1 MQKNLVIQGW
11 LQFKPHDSK
20 KLKRSGIKPFKIKYY
35 CEKRDSDFESQIHDG
50 LVVYKQVEMQLD
62 ENGNIIVPTGGPMV
76 HTVSYDEKFGIQ
88 AKTTTGDD
96 FRPTAE
102 KGCVYRGYEYKRLGT
117 LSFIGGIDLL
127 TGIAVPVVSETHKS
141 SDFSMLFEKLDNMY
155 PEGDIIRIIW
165 DKHSIHQSKEV
176 WNYLIMKLEGRYVF
190 VSSWRNLIKC
200 Y

>member
-76 HTVSYDEKFGIQ
+76 HTVSYDEKLGIL

-96 FRPTAE
+96 LR
-102 KGCVYRGYEYKRLGT
+102 RLPKKDAYIEAMSINVLEHY
-117 LSFIGGIDLL
+117 LSFVALIFLL
-127 TGIAVPVVSETHKS
+127 ESQ
-141 SDFSMLFEKLDNMY
+141 F
-155 PEGDIIRIIW
+155 
-165 DKHSIHQSKEV
+165 Q
-176 WNYLIMKLEGRYVF
+176 
-190 VSSWRNLIKC
+190 
-200 Y
+200 